1 MDDRLAKDRSQ
12 GIGDVEPPRE
22 IEVDVGNGIKGT
34 LAIPHSVDDEDFLQK
49 NYAPPTTKVALIIHG
64 QGGHR
69 DYCYQKLVA
78 HRLAAELGMYTL
90 RIDFRG
96 CGSLDDHP
104 DTEEGRVL
112 ERDVEDI
119 QTCVEYLLDGK
130 RNAANINFD
139 VLSIIGHSRG
149 CVAMFLWALE
159 QEELSH
165 SPERARAVIVPNL
178 INCSLRFRSETV
190 RDRFTFLKEDFKYI
204 EQVALRHGK
213 MQNVRVTRDEI
224 ISLATPDMS
233 KVRKLS
239 PKWSVLSV
247 YGLEDHII
255 PREDCSYFAN
265 TLNRGPYTHHLEL
278 IDGADHNFYGRA
290 IEADDDLDE
299 VNPLRLPLN
308 KRKLINYNYLVSAI
322 ITKYLR
328 YDQEL
333 IRFAAYTKYIGS
345 IPRVKT
351 VDGIANFRDI
361 GGWSIAKPT
370 FQLDSN
376 PATSYYVRAGF
387 IYRCAN
393 TAEVTDVGV
402 QALKDLNITTV
413 YDLRSDQ
420 ECSKD
425 GVSSKFADLDIDR
438 RHAPVFKNEDYSPEL
453 IALRLSN
460 LITSWHTYVKIY
472 DQMLESGFELFR
484 TMFEH
489 IRDYPDRPFVFHC
502 TAGKDRTGVF
512 AMLALRL
519 TGLDRHTIAKEY
531 ELTTFGLL
539 PDHEKIKHR
548 YVTLIA
554 KIKEKGGS
562 EQLEQFIL
570 RGRKNWSVEDD
581 GFLNLIS
588 SRNEAMLDTIAL
600 LDAKYGGIL
609 EYMRKYLK
617 FSDGDIRKIY
627 GNLVSSDGGKTNEDY
642 IHVSHVGTESKF

>member
-1 MDDRLAKDRSQ
+1 MDDSLAKDRSQ

-22 IEVDVGNGIKGT
+22 IDVDVGNGIKGT
-34 LAIPHSVDDEDFLQK
+34 IAVPHSVDDPDFLVK
-49 NYAPPTTKVALIIHG
+49 NYAPPTTKVALILHG

-78 HRLAAELGMYTL
+78 HRLAAELGMYSL

-96 CGSLDDHP
+96 CGSLGDHP
-104 DTEEGRVL
+104 DPKEGRVL

-119 QTCVEYLLDGK
+119 QTCAEYLLDGL
-130 RNAANINFD
+130 RNALKINF
-139 VLSIIGHSRG
+139 VLLSVIAHSRG

-159 QEELSH
+159 QEKLSH
-165 SPERARAVIVPNL
+165 TPERAKAIIVPNL
-178 INCSLRFRSETV
+178 VNCSLRFRSETV
-190 RDRFTFLKEDFKYI
+190 RDRFTFLEENFEHI
-204 EQVALRHGK
+204 EQTALRHGK
-213 MQNVRVTRDEI
+213 MQSVKVTRAELV
-224 ISLATPDMS
+224 SLATPDMS
-233 KVRKLS
+233 QVRKLS
-239 PKWSVLSV
+239 PVWSVLSV

-265 TLNRGPYTHHLEL
+265 VLNRGPYTHHLEL

-290 IEADDDLDE
+290 TQDDDDQDD
-299 VNPLRLPLN
+299 VNPLGLPLN
-308 KRKLINYNYLVSAI
+308 KKKLINYNYLVSAI

-333 IRFAAYTKYIGS
+333 IRFAAYTKYIGA
-345 IPRVKT
+345 IPRVKS
-351 VDGIANFRDI
+351 VEGISNFRDI
-361 GGWSIAKPT
+361 GGWRINTPT
-370 FQLDSN
+370 FKLDLN
-376 PATSYYVRAGF
+376 PDTSYFVRAGF

-393 TAEVTDVGV
+393 TIEVTDAGAE
-402 QALKDLNITTV
+402 ALKKLNISTV
-413 YDLRSDQ
+413 YDLRSNQ
-420 ECSKD
+420 ECAKD
-425 GVSSKFADLDIDR
+425 GVSSQFEKLSIGR
-438 RHAPVFKNEDYSPEL
+438 KHAPVFRDEDYSPEL

-472 DQMLESGFELFR
+472 DHMLEFGSESFR

-489 IRDYPDRPFVFHC
+489 IRDHPDQPFVFHC

-548 YVTLIA
+548 YVSLIA
-554 KIKEKGGS
+554 KIREKGGAEHL
-562 EQLEQFIL
+562 EQLIA

-581 GFLNLIS
+581 GFANLIS

-600 LDAKYGGIL
+600 LDTKYGGIL
-609 EYMRKYLK
+609 TYMSKNLG
-617 FSDGDIRKIY
+617 FSDDDIKKIFA
-627 GNLVSSDGGKTNEDY
+627 NLVSSDTGKTEEDY
-642 IHVSHVGTESKF
+642 LHVSHVGTVSKF